1 MLQFFQRLLVIA
13 GQLFFQLAFQQI
25 AKRLHLVPL
34 QRILH
39 IVGDEDQDRIKVQAA
54 DMARQ
59 FQPAVC
65 AHVDIQERNIELPQ
79 GFVRQCSG
87 VAADRYSNVAT
98 VFRLISAHQ
107 IGYFLAKGCVVI
119 ANQRLDP
126 CRHGCFP
133 FRME

>member
-1 MLQFFQRLLVIA
+1 
-13 GQLFFQLAFQQI
+13 
-25 AKRLHLVPL
+25 
-34 QRILH
+34 
-39 IVGDEDQDRIKVQAA
+39 
-54 DMARQ
+54 MARQ

-107 IGYFLAKGCVVI
+107 IGYFLQKAASSSQTSALIPVGMVVSLSDGVECPDFF
-119 ANQRLDP
+119 QT
-126 CRHGCFP
+126 
-133 FRME
+133 

>member
-1 MLQFFQRLLVIA
+1 
-13 GQLFFQLAFQQI
+13 
-25 AKRLHLVPL
+25 
-34 QRILH
+34 
-39 IVGDEDQDRIKVQAA
+39 
-54 DMARQ
+54 MARQ